1 MKYGFCKEFSTPMKT
16 EVDYELVKMI
26 KEAGFDYIEMRL
38 MLVAALS
45 DEEFLK
51 LNNTLKELNL
61 PCDACC
67 ALFPKTVR
75 VTGADRDYDVIRA
88 YLEKAFYRANVLG
101 AKKLVFGSAPARA
114 LDENT
119 SEEEGYLQLADMI
132 NKIMLPLCEKY
143 DITVVIEPLR
153 RDACNFINT
162 LTDGEKLV
170 KMVNSDRIKL
180 LADSLH
186 MLTNEE
192 SASRIEDF
200 REDLYHVHIADAQ
213 RLLPEDGYGEA
224 VANVIKYL
232 QKIGYNKTISFE
244 SKNGSG
250 LESMKKALALLK
262 KQFN

>member
-1 MKYGFCKEFSTPMKT
+1 MRYGFCKEFSTPMKT

-38 MLVAALS
+38 MLVEALS
-45 DEEFLK
+45 DEEFEK
-51 LNNTLKELNL
+51 LVKTLNELEL
-61 PCDACC
+61 PCDVCC

-75 VTGADRDYDVIRA
+75 VTGNDRDNDVIRN

-101 AKKLVFGSAPARA
+101 AKKVVFGSAPARA
-114 LDENT
+114 LDEET
-119 SEEEGYLQLADMI
+119 TMEEGYNQVAEMI
-132 NKIMLPLCEKY
+132 KDIMIPLCEKY

-153 RDACNFINT
+153 HDACNFINT
-162 LTDGEKLV
+162 VTDGEKLV
-170 KMVNSDRIKL
+170 KMVNSERIKL

-192 SASRIEDF
+192 DAGQIFDYK
-200 REDLYHVHIADAQ
+200 EDLYHVHIADTQ
-213 RLLPEDGYGEA
+213 RALPEDGYSKP
-224 VANVIKYL
+224 VADIIKNL
-232 QKIGYNKTISFE
+232 QDINYDKTISFE

-250 LESMKKALALLK
+250 LESMKNALALLK